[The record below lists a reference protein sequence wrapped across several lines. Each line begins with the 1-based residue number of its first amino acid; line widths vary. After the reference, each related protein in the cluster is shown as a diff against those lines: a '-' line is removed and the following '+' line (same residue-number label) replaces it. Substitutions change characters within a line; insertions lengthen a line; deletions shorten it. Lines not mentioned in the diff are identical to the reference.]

1 MFYWIIAT
9 ILESLDTILWKKS
22 LDLNK
27 MPQFM
32 FNSIWYTGDFIMA
45 FILILFWV
53 FNYEL
58 IFNYQIL
65 SIIFAIVILTIFNSI
80 LEQYIYKSE
89 KISVLVPYEYLSS
102 IFVIIISF
110 FLFSDVSI
118 ITLIITLL
126 AIIIITLF
134 SIDFKKLVLPKNIK
148 LIFLLHIIWSIKL
161 LTLWYI
167 LIKITNFDY
176 FSIFTFFFSIITL
189 IVFIIKKYYKQFN
202 KWNKEFYK
210 YRFSASIAWTFWELM
225 SLFIIAELWL
235 ILATLL
241 WFLWLASTLILWYFI
256 LKDKPSKKDILLAV
270 IILILISIWYY
281 FK

>member
-9 ILESLDTILWKKS
+9 ILESLDAILWKKS

-32 FNSIWYTGDFIMA
+32 FTSIWYLGDFIMA
-45 FILILFWV
+45 FILIVFWI

-58 IFNYQIL
+58 IYNYELIL
-65 SIIFAIVILTIFNSI
+65 IIFWIVVLTIVNSL
-80 LEQYIYKSE
+80 LEQNIYKNE
-89 KISVLVPYEYLSS
+89 KISALIPYEYLSS

-110 FLFSDVSI
+110 FLFSDVSV

-126 AIIIITLF
+126 SIVVITLF
-134 SIDFKKLVLPKNIK
+134 SIDLKKLIFPKNIK
-148 LIFLLHIIWSIKL
+148 KIFILHIVWAIKL

-167 LIKITNFDY
+167 LVRISNFDY
-176 FSIFTFFFSIITL
+176 FSIFTFFFFIITVV
-189 IVFIIKKYYKQFN
+189 VFIIKKYYTQFN

-225 SLFIIAELWL
+225 SLFIISSMWL
-235 ILATLL
+235 IIATLL
-241 WFLWLASTLILWYFI
+241 WFLWLASTLLFWYFI
-256 LKDKPSKKDILLAV
+256 LKDKPEKKDILLAI

>member
-9 ILESLDTILWKKS
+9 ILESLDAILWKKS

-27 MPQFM
+27 MPPFM

-176 FSIFTFFFSIITL
+176 FSIFTFFFSM
-189 IVFIIKKYYKQFN
+189 
-202 KWNKEFYK
+202 
-210 YRFSASIAWTFWELM
+210 FS
-225 SLFIIAELWL
+225 
-235 ILATLL
+235 
-241 WFLWLASTLILWYFI
+241 
-256 LKDKPSKKDILLAV
+256 V
-270 IILILISIWYY
+270 IFSVM
-281 FK
+281 